1 MISRD
6 KLKFKRG
13 DIFAAAAILI
23 LAAVV
28 MACFIPRG
36 SGDAAAVEVYMAG
49 ELVKTVSLSQDTEF
63 DIVGKYTNTV
73 TVRDGTA
80 AITASD
86 CPGADCV
93 HSGAISSAARSIV
106 CLPNGVEIRITAA
119 DDEVDFVVG

>member
-1 MISRD
+1 MISRE

-13 DIFAAAAILI
+13 DIFAAAAIV
-23 LAAVV
+23 LAAAAV
-28 MACFIPRG
+28 MACFIPKG
-36 SGDAAAVEVYMAG
+36 NAAALEVYMAG

-63 DIVGKYTNTV
+63 DITGKYVNTV
-73 TVRDGTA
+73 TVRNGTA
-80 AITASD
+80 AITSSD

-106 CLPNGVEIRITAA
+106 CLPNGVELRITAA

>member
-1 MISRD
+1 MISRE

-13 DIFAAAAILI
+13 DIFAAAAIV
-23 LAAVV
+23 LAAAAV
-28 MACFIPRG
+28 MACFIPKG
-36 SGDAAAVEVYMAG
+36 NDGAASLEVYMAG
-49 ELVKTVSLSQDTEF
+49 ELVKTVSLSQNTEF
-63 DIVGKYTNTV
+63 DIEGKYVNTV

-80 AITASD
+80 AITSSD

-106 CLPNGVEIRITAA
+106 CLPNGVELRITDA